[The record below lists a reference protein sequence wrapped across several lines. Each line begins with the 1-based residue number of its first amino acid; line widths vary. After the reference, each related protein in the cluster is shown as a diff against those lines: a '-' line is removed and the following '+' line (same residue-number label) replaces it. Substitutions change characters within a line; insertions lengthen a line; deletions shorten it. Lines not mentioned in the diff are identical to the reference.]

1 MGEEKQ
7 TVVPKP
13 FAEFLSENMKK
24 TDGAFPVYQE
34 GNRVYMEFP
43 RKWNGREIE
52 VSGQIDH
59 GFGMINRSVN
69 SLGVVRL
76 SIPDSMTVEF
86 LQPFYTERIMDRK
99 STYWD
104 AFRASNVPVAGVEY
118 PAVAISQ
125 DGNPIIDIT
134 DVVKGEK
141 EWVSYSQ
148 YPDVRS
154 LDPDM
159 SKLNSVQVISPQKG
173 NSSGREEVVLK
184 VVRYHEA
191 ESEQYAFNSMAI
203 ICRMEVNPYI

>member
-1 MGEEKQ
+1 MMKHYKSFLIMFFLFSSFSLLQVMGEEKQ

-76 SIPDSMTVEF
+76 SIPDSMTVEL

-104 AFRASNVPVAGVEY
+104 AFRASNVPVAGEEY

-141 EWVSYSQ
+141 
-148 YPDVRS
+148 
-154 LDPDM
+154 
-159 SKLNSVQVISPQKG
+159 NG
-173 NSSGREEVVLK
+173 
-184 VVRYHEA
+184 
-191 ESEQYAFNSMAI
+191 
-203 ICRMEVNPYI
+203 

>member
-1 MGEEKQ
+1 MFFFFSSFSLLQVMGEEKQ

-86 LQPFYTERIMDRK
+86 LNR
-99 STYWD
+99 STLS
-104 AFRASNVPVAGVEY
+104 ASWIGKVHTGMHSELLMCLLLVWNILQSLY
-118 PAVAISQ
+118 P
-125 DGNPIIDIT
+125 
-134 DVVKGEK
+134 K
-141 EWVSYSQ
+141 
-148 YPDVRS
+148 
-154 LDPDM
+154 
-159 SKLNSVQVISPQKG
+159 
-173 NSSGREEVVLK
+173 
-184 VVRYHEA
+184 
-191 ESEQYAFNSMAI
+191 MAI
-203 ICRMEVNPYI
+203 RLLILLML

>member
-1 MGEEKQ
+1 MFFLFSSFSLLQVMGEEKQ

-76 SIPDSMTVEF
+76 SI
-86 LQPFYTERIMDRK
+86 
-99 STYWD
+99 
-104 AFRASNVPVAGVEY
+104 
-118 PAVAISQ
+118 
-125 DGNPIIDIT
+125 T
-134 DVVKGEK
+134 D
-141 EWVSYSQ
+141 
-148 YPDVRS
+148 
-154 LDPDM
+154 
-159 SKLNSVQVISPQKG
+159 
-173 NSSGREEVVLK
+173 
-184 VVRYHEA
+184 
-191 ESEQYAFNSMAI
+191 
-203 ICRMEVNPYI
+203 